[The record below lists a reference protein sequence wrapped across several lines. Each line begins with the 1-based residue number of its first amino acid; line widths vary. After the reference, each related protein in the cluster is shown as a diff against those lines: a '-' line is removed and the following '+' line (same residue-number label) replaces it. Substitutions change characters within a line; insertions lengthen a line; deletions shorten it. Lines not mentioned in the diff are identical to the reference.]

1 MSLSAKREKGFAL
14 IGALLLLILISALA
28 VTVAYQ
34 TNTEAKISGSDLEDN
49 IVMYAAESGLEKMTS
64 DLGQLY
70 TAKLAPSKTDIT
82 NLKNFPPNLTDIV
95 FDEYTVSPNLDVN
108 GNLLP
113 VTRQIS
119 AGPDQGLVGEI
130 LPVTLSVTARR
141 AVSNAQVRLTRT
153 VEVALIPVFQ
163 FGVFSDSDLSYF
175 PGPNFDFAGR
185 VHTNGNLFLAAGSS
199 LVFHD
204 KLSAVKDVVRAQLAN
219 GFGTATAY
227 SGTVNIP
234 TASSN
239 GCTPTTSTLCRALAI
254 TEGSVQGGPGSTAT
268 GNWTTISQSFYNG
281 MLINGKTG
289 AKKLSLPF
297 TQQGVAPIELI
308 RQPLANEDPLS
319 AAGQSRLYNQAQI
332 RVLLGDT
339 QNDLPGSN
347 QSGDVQLDNV
357 GGNASGVPVTGA
369 NPTYFARGILN
380 TAGSGISQDSDWNFL
395 PPGANTTTKTWP
407 LIGGWLRVEVKK
419 SDGSYQNVTQEWLNL
434 GFARGLVPPDL
445 EHGISNTVHPNAIL
459 LLQEQ
464 ADRNGDG
471 SLTSSNE
478 TSNVTGSANQYSWFP
493 INMYDTREGEL
504 RDVGPSSSASTDALC
519 HVGGIINLVE
529 IDVNN
534 LRRWLMG
541 KIGTNGGIVENQ
553 SQNGYILYFSDR
565 RGMQGDPFAGGTK
578 FGDYGFQD
586 NVNPGDVAGA
596 PNGTVDAGED
606 LYGDGNL
613 RVQGANNIGR
623 GFNVA
628 DGNPAVSI
636 PNCSTTGRKYQVSGA
651 RHAIRLVN
659 GTLGNLPAIF
669 DSSGNFLKGG
679 FTVASE
685 QPVYVK
691 GNYNANDS
699 TGWGTPNAAAAV
711 ISDAVTLLS
720 NNWSDLLSLKH
731 PRWYNNS
738 TSSGPLARNAGTT
751 WYRLAIA
758 AGKNMT
764 FPQPTWGGAPQ
775 DFGTDG
781 GVHNFLRYLETWGG
795 QTSHYKGSLVS
806 FYFSH
811 YGNGTFKCCT
821 TVYSP
826 PTRDYSF
833 DTNFLNPQLL
843 PPGTPRFRDV
853 VNLSFTQDFTSQ

>member
-1 MSLSAKREKGFAL
+1 MSSSAAKQKGFAL
-14 IGALLLLILISALA
+14 VGALLLLILISALA

-49 IVMYAAESGLEKMTS
+49 IAMYAAESALEKMTS

-70 TAKLAPSKTDIT
+70 TAKLAPSKSDIT
-82 NLKNFPPNLTDIV
+82 NLQNFPPNLGGITY
-95 FDEYTVSPNLDVN
+95 DEYTVSPNLDSN

-119 AGPDQGLVGEI
+119 SGTDQGLVGEI

-141 AVSNAQVRLTRT
+141 SASNAEVRLTRT

-163 FGVFSDSDLSYF
+163 FGVFSDSDMSYF

-185 VHTNGNLFLAAGSS
+185 VHTNGNLFLASQNA
-199 LVFHD
+199 LTFYD
-204 KLSAVKDVVRAQLAN
+204 KLSAVKDVVREQLAN
-219 GFGTATAY
+219 GFPTASQYT
-227 SGTVNIP
+227 GTVNIP

-239 GCTPTTSTLCRALAI
+239 GCTPNTSTLCRALGSA
-254 TEGSVQGGPGSTAT
+254 EGSVTQGPGSTAT
-268 GNWTTISQSFYNG
+268 SNWTTISQSYYNG

-289 AKKLSLPF
+289 AKTLSLPF

-332 RVLLGDT
+332 RVLLADVQT
-339 QNDLPGSN
+339 DLPGAA
-347 QSGDVQLDNV
+347 QSGDVQLNNV
-357 GGNASGVPVTGA
+357 GANASGVPVTGA
-369 NPTYFARGILN
+369 NPTYFATGILS
-380 TAGSGISQDSDWNFL
+380 TTGTGIAHDSDWSFL
-395 PPGANTTTKTWP
+395 PPGANTTTNTWP
-407 LIGGWLRVEVKK
+407 LIGGWLRVEVRKN
-419 SDGSYQNVTQEWLNL
+419 DGTYQNVTQEWLNL
-434 GFARGLVPPDL
+434 GFARGLLSPDA
-445 EHGISNTVHPNAIL
+445 EHGVTNSVHPNAIL

-471 SLTSSNE
+471 KLTSSNE
-478 TSNVTGSANQYSWFP
+478 TTNVTGSANQYSWFP

-504 RDVGPSSSASTDALC
+504 RDNGPSSSASTDTLC
-519 HVGGIINLVE
+519 HVGGVINLVE
-529 IDVNN
+529 LDVNN
-534 LRRWLMG
+534 LRRWLVG
-541 KIGTNGGIVENQ
+541 QTGTSGTIVENQ

-565 RGMQGDPFAGGTK
+565 RGMQADPFAGNIK
-578 FGDYGFQD
+578 VGDYGFQD
-586 NVNPGDVAGA
+586 NVNPSDATGA
-596 PNGTVDAGED
+596 PNGVMDAGED

-613 RVQGANNIGR
+613 RVQGAANLGA

-628 DGNPAVSI
+628 NGSPAVTLA
-636 PNCSTTGRKYQVSGA
+636 NCSTTGRKYRVTGA
-651 RHAIRLVN
+651 RHGIRLVD
-659 GTLGNLPAIF
+659 GSLGNLPAIF

-691 GNYNANDS
+691 GNYNANDAS
-699 TGWGTPNAAAAV
+699 GWGTPNAAAAV
-711 ISDAVTLLS
+711 IADAVTLLS
-720 NNWSDLLSLKH
+720 NNWSDLLSLQH

-738 TSSGPLARNAGTT
+738 TSSGPLARNATTT

-764 FPQPTWGGAPQ
+764 FPQPNWGASQ

-781 GVHNFLRYLETWGG
+781 GVHNFMRYLETWSG

-811 YGNGTFKCCT
+811 YGNGVFKCCT

-843 PPGTPRFRDV
+843 PPGTPRFRDI
-853 VNLSFTQDFTSQ
+853 VNLSFKQDFTGQ